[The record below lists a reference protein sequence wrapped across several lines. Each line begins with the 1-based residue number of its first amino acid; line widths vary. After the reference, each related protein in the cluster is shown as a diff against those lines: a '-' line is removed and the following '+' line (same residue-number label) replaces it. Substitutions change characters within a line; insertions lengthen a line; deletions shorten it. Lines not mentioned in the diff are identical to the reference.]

1 VNYTLIDR
9 QEAPPMP
16 TMQRNTRRSKRMNE
30 LLGELAPGK
39 VAKIELTEDEKA
51 GSVRNQLYQAAVRQ
65 GKRVQVWD
73 LEGVLYASLMDGDG
87 VTAEE
92 A

>member
-1 VNYTLIDR
+1 
-9 QEAPPMP
+9 MP
-16 TMQRNTRRSKRMNE
+16 TMQRNTRRGKRMNE
-30 LLGELAPGK
+30 LLGELVPGK

-73 LEGVLYASLMDGDG
+73 LDGVLYASLMDADG
-87 VTAEE
+87 ATADGTT
-92 A
+92 ADGA

>member
-1 VNYTLIDR
+1 
-9 QEAPPMP
+9 MP
-16 TMQRNTRRSKRMNE
+16 TMQRNSRRLKQMNE

-73 LEGVLYASLMDGDG
+73 LEGVLYASLMDTDTDG
-87 VTAEE
+87 ATGE